1 MNAQW
6 MQQIAALD
14 PRVRWFALAAVFC
27 FLLTESWVFLFR
39 TDVVEL
45 GRLRATRSSLVQ
57 VSRDAAALHSE
68 LGTMTH
74 ELEALRRELYGSGPQ
89 NLTSGQQTVHLMGE
103 LDRIA
108 LGDRVTLKSVQPGR
122 TTRVGQ
128 FEETAYDIEAG
139 GSYADLV
146 VWMQDVEQRL
156 GPLAIVRFELRGSGS
171 EAVDLSMRLASYR
184 PIDEGGRHP

>member
-1 MNAQW
+1 MNPLW
-6 MQQIAALD
+6 LQQLAALD
-14 PRVRWFALAAVFC
+14 PRVRWFALAAVLA
-27 FLLTESWVFLFR
+27 FLVTESWVFLFR

-57 VSRDAAALHSE
+57 VSRDAAALHNE

-74 ELEALRRELYGSGPQ
+74 ELEALRRELYGNGPQ

-108 LGDRVTLKSVQPGR
+108 LGDRVTLKSGQPGR
-122 TTRVGQ
+122 TTHAGQ
-128 FEETAYDIEAG
+128 FEETAYDIEAA

-156 GPLAIVRFELRGSGS
+156 GPLAIVRFELRGAGGDG
-171 EAVDLSMRLASYR
+171 VDLSMRLASYR
-184 PIDEGGRHP
+184 PFDETGRHP